1 MQVIQLLLRKEM
13 QKKKLKPPRV
23 NLQLSLLEKYWK
35 MVKQTISHSEQNQ
48 LVLGPQNKGTPNV
61 LDLSFPLKLSVSPF
75 KGTRPASTATR
86 SLDLKN
92 MKVGTAFNKR
102 TVVFLIW
109 ILHLVIFGKR
119 ETAMLSRWGK
129 PATRK
134 GFQARTD
141 EEHLARDFQDSFAGA
156 SSSPDL
162 FNCLQEAYRVWRK
175 RIHLIICRRQYLAY
189 INLIVAGSNEERQ
202 CPQLLQRFASARL

>member
-1 MQVIQLLLRKEM
+1 MLGLRSCAGDSTSSK
-13 QKKKLKPPRV
+13 KRNAKKLKPPRV

-61 LDLSFPLKLSVSPF
+61 LDLWFPLKLSVSPF

-134 GFQARTD
+134 G
-141 EEHLARDFQDSFAGA
+141 L
-156 SSSPDL
+156 
-162 FNCLQEAYRVWRK
+162 
-175 RIHLIICRRQYLAY
+175 
-189 INLIVAGSNEERQ
+189 
-202 CPQLLQRFASARL
+202 